1 MDDSY
6 YLTKALELAEKGKGK
21 TSPNPLVGALLVKE
35 EKIIGQGYHKKA
47 GLPHAEITA
56 LREATTSPKDSTLY
70 INLEP
75 CTHHGRTPPCVDAI
89 IKAQVKRVVA
99 SMEDPNPLV
108 NGKGFAQLKKHGIQ
122 VDVGLL
128 KEKAEN
134 LNEAFIYYIKHK
146 LPFVLIKAGL
156 TLNGKLSPLKGKK
169 EQITG
174 AESRE
179 YVHQLRKEYD
189 AIMVGVNTILIDDP
203 LLTARPSNEEGTPLL
218 RVILDSK
225 LRTPP
230 QARIFQAQDGG
241 STLIFTSS
249 NSPKEAR
256 RALEEAG
263 AEIIEVGH
271 NNDMINLKEVL
282 RQLGTR
288 EIMSLIIEG
297 GPKLI
302 TTALREALAQKI
314 IFIFAPKIFAHKK
327 SLPLIDC
334 SMLQDNHNLF
344 HFTKM
349 KSFPLGEDIAIE
361 AYMKQDIKQVE
372 Y

>member
-6 YLTKALELAEKGKGK
+6 YLKRALELAEKGKGK
-21 TSPNPLVGALLVKE
+21 TSPNPLVGAVLVKDG
-35 EKIIGQGYHKKA
+35 KIIGQGYHEKA

-56 LREATTSPKDSTLY
+56 LREAITSPKKSTLY

-75 CTHHGRTPPCVDAI
+75 CIHHGRTPPCVDAI
-89 IKAQVKRVVA
+89 IKAEVKRVVA
-99 SMEDPNPLV
+99 CMEDPNPLI
-108 NGKGFAQLKKHGIQ
+108 NGKGFEQLKKYGIK

-128 KEKAEN
+128 REKAEN

-146 LPFVLIKAGL
+146 LPFVLIKAAL
-156 TLNGKLSPLKGKK
+156 TLDGKLSSLKGKK

-174 AESRE
+174 AKSRE

-203 LLTARPSNEEGTPLL
+203 QLTARPSNQEGTPLL

-230 QARIFQAQDGG
+230 HALIFQAKDGG
-241 STLIFTSS
+241 STLIFTSR
-249 NSPKEAR
+249 NSPI
-256 RALEEAG
+256 EAG
-263 AEIIEVGH
+263 KELEKAGAKIIEVRD
-271 NNDMINLKEVL
+271 NNGIINLKEVL
-282 RQLGTR
+282 KHLGNS

-297 GPKLI
+297 GSKII
-302 TTALREALAQKI
+302 TTALRKAVAQKI
-314 IFIFAPKIFAHKK
+314 IFIFAPKICAHKN
-327 SLPLIDC
+327 SLPLIDY
-334 SMLQDNHNLF
+334 SMLQNEDKLLHL
-344 HFTKM
+344 TKM

-361 AYMKQDIKQVE
+361 AYIKPDINLE
-372 Y
+372 ES